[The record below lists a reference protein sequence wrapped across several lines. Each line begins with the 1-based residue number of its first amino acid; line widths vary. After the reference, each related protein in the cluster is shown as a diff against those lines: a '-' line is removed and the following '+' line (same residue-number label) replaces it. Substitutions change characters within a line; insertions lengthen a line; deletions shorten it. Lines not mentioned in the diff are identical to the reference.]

1 MKELWQLVEAGT
13 PTVSGDWPRHMKGYF
28 VKDAEYPVAGD
39 SVLMAN
45 RVIIPKTLRAVV
57 LIALHHSHP
66 G

>member
-1 MKELWQLVEAGT
+1 
-13 PTVSGDWPRHMKGYF
+13 MKGYF